1 MKVFGRTGML
11 VFALVGTTLMV
22 GSLAVS
28 LIAEYFYQP
37 QLRALHEMEDL
48 TKVQRAK
55 LRRVNLRNRQLIT
68 LVKVR
73 QYLSDNRV
81 ELPPGEVWNI
91 ALSIDRVAERY
102 GFEPEMLLAIIHTES
117 AFRRDAVSSKGAV
130 GLMQLLPSTAEEVA
144 REIDMEWTG
153 EHLLRE
159 PDVNI
164 EMGSYYLAKLRDR
177 FNSLETAVVAYNE
190 GPNRV
195 ARLQDAAL
203 TFPTLYRDRVFS
215 NFRQLSY

>member
-1 MKVFGRTGML
+1 
-11 VFALVGTTLMV
+11 MV

-28 LIAEYFYQP
+28 LVSEFFYQP
-37 QLRALHEMEDL
+37 QLRALHEMADL

-55 LRRVNLRNRQLIT
+55 LRKVNLRNRQLIT

-73 QYLSDNRV
+73 QYLSDSRV

-91 ALSIDRVAERY
+91 ALSIHRVAERY
-102 GFEPEMLLAIIHTES
+102 GFEPEMILAIIHTES

-144 REIDMEWTG
+144 REIDLEWTG
-153 EHLLRE
+153 EHLLRD

-195 ARLQDAAL
+195 ARLQEAAL

>member
-28 LIAEYFYQP
+28 LVAEYFYQP

-48 TKVQRAK
+48 SKVQRAK
-55 LRRVNLRNRQLIT
+55 LRKVNLRNRQLIT

-81 ELPPGEVWNI
+81 ELPPGEIWNI

-195 ARLQDAAL
+195 ARLQDASL

-215 NFRQLSY
+215 NLRQLSY

>member
-1 MKVFGRTGML
+1 MKVFGRTGIL

-28 LIAEYFYQP
+28 LIAELFYQP

-55 LRRVNLRNRQLIT
+55 LRKVNLRNRQLIT

-73 QYLSDNRV
+73 QYLSENRV

-102 GFEPEMLLAIIHTES
+102 GFEPEMILAIIHTES

-144 REIDMEWTG
+144 REIDLEWTG
-153 EHLLRE
+153 EHLLRDPE
-159 PDVNI
+159 VNI
-164 EMGSYYLAKLRDR
+164 EMGSYYLAKLRER

-195 ARLQDAAL
+195 ARLQESAL